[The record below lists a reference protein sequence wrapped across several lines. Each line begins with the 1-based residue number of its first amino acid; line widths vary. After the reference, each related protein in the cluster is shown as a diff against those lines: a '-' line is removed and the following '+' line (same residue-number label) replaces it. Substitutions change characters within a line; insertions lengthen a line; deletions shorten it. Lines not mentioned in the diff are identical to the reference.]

1 VLTSVPDAT
10 LSGEGFYER
19 YNCSMRKF
27 KLVDFAAHYQ
37 KGFRNQIVPIDE
49 VPSLVEFFERYGSYA
64 T

>member
-1 VLTSVPDAT
+1 
-10 LSGEGFYER
+10 
-19 YNCSMRKF
+19 MRKF